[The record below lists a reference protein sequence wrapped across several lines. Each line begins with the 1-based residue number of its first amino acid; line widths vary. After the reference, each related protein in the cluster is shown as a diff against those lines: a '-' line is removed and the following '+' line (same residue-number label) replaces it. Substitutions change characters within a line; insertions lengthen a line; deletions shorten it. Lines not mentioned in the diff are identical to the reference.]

1 MQYFNLDIFKK
12 KNNELKED
20 IICFNVE
27 DQITSKVRDFYN
39 VKPFPNYDNLENKHS
54 LSIKGKNNLLLSQLK
69 DFIGYKKNFLEVG
82 SGTCQLSLYLSIGTN
97 NNIFALDPSFES
109 LKLGKNF
116 AKNNNINNVTFISA
130 DIFDDVLAPNIFD
143 FIWCNGVL
151 HHTKD
156 PYLGFQ
162 IIIKS
167 LKKNGYIIVGLYNKI
182 GRLRTIIR
190 KFFYKIFG
198 ENFLFLFDPTLK
210 KLKISEDQKKA
221 WIRDQYEHPVESRHT
236 FDEILDWFE
245 KNNIEF
251 INSIPAS
258 NLFSNEINLFEK
270 TKKNNSLINLLIQFF
285 MIFTKIGSDGGLF
298 IFIGKKK

>member
-39 VKPFPNYDNLENKHS
+39 VKPFPSYDNLENKHS
-54 LSIKGKNNLLLSQLK
+54 LSIKGKNNLLLTQLK
-69 DFIGYKKNFLEVG
+69 DFVGYKKNFLEVG

-97 NNIFALDPSFES
+97 NNIFALDPTFES

-143 FIWCNGVL
+143 FIWCSGVL
-151 HHTKD
+151 HHTKN

-162 IIIKS
+162 TVIKS

-221 WIRDQYEHPVESRHT
+221 WIRDQYEHPVESLHT

>member
-54 LSIKGKNNLLLSQLK
+54 LSIKGKNNLLLTQLK
-69 DFIGYKKNFLEVG
+69 DFVGYKKNFLEVG

-97 NNIFALDPSFES
+97 NNIFALDP
-109 LKLGKNF
+109 
-116 AKNNNINNVTFISA
+116 
-130 DIFDDVLAPNIFD
+130 
-143 FIWCNGVL
+143 
-151 HHTKD
+151 
-156 PYLGFQ
+156 
-162 IIIKS
+162 
-167 LKKNGYIIVGLYNKI
+167 
-182 GRLRTIIR
+182 
-190 KFFYKIFG
+190 
-198 ENFLFLFDPTLK
+198 TLK

-221 WIRDQYEHPVESRHT
+221 WIRDQYEHPVESLHT

-270 TKKNNSLINLLIQFF
+270 TKKNNKLINLLIQFF

>member
-1 MQYFNLDIFKK
+1 MQYSNLDIFKK
-12 KNNELKED
+12 KNNEIKED

-54 LSIKGKNNLLLSQLK
+54 LSIKGKNNLLLTQLK

-97 NNIFALDPSFES
+97 NNIFALDPTFES

-116 AKNNNINNVTFISA
+116 AKNNNINNVTFINA
-130 DIFDDVLAPNIFD
+130 DIFDDVLGPNVFD

-162 IIIKS
+162 IIVKS
-167 LKKNGYIIVGLYNKI
+167 LKKNGYIIIGLYNKI
-182 GRLRTIIR
+182 GRLRTITR
-190 KFFYKIFG
+190 KFFYRIFG
-198 ENFLFLFDPTLK
+198 EKFLFLFDPTLK

-221 WIRDQYEHPVESRHT
+221 WIRDQYEHPVESLHT
-236 FDEILDWFE
+236 FDEIIDWFE

-258 NLFSNEINLFEK
+258 NLFSNEINFFKK
-270 TKKNNSLINLLIQFF
+270 TKKNNNLINLLIQFF

-298 IFIGKKK
+298 IFIGKKR